1 MLKNREFHC
10 NAALDSQASK
20 LMHLFLP
27 LLSSNVVEA
36 PNIMDT
42 EYLVRLAHQLRIE
55 KTPACRR
62 AINRILEDM
71 KKRCE
76 NGEYR
81 NPMDAESA
89 FREFVE
95 NERSCQKAKAV

>member
-1 MLKNREFHC
+1 MVEFP
-10 NAALDSQASK
+10 K
-20 LMHLFLP
+20 
-27 LLSSNVVEA
+27 
-36 PNIMDT
+36 IMDT
-42 EYLVRLAHQLRIE
+42 EYLNRLAHQLRID

-81 NPMDAESA
+81 TPMDAESA
-89 FREFVE
+89 FRKFVDD
-95 NERSCQKAKAV
+95 ERSCQKAKAV

>member
-1 MLKNREFHC
+1 MLGSRFADIQT
-10 NAALDSQASK
+10 NAPLSPVALIQSPKTPS
-20 LMHLFLP
+20 
-27 LLSSNVVEA
+27 
-36 PNIMDT
+36 IMDT
-42 EYLVRLAHQLRIE
+42 EYLVRLAHQLRID

-81 NPMDAESA
+81 NPKEAESA
-89 FREFVE
+89 FRKFVDD
-95 NERSCQKAKAV
+95 ERSCKKTKAV